1 MSVADSAREA
11 AVSLDGGGDAAMGMA
26 WVGKTTL
33 SLALIVAII
42 LLCAWL
48 LRRLT
53 PGRLRASQHVKVV
66 SNTAIG
72 QRERVT
78 VVEIQGRWLV
88 LGVGGNQV
96 NLLKDMP
103 AAETSDAPT
112 PESPAPLSGSFA
124 QRFRQALAQNIGR
137 KSSHSPAA
145 RSQDDATA
153 DKESDR

>member
-1 MSVADSAREA
+1 
-11 AVSLDGGGDAAMGMA
+11 MA
-26 WVGKTTL
+26 WVGKTAL

-78 VVEIQGRWLV
+78 VVEIEGRWLV

-137 KSSHSPAA
+137 KSPYSPAA

>member
-11 AVSLDGGGDAAMGMA
+11 AVSLDSGGDAAMGMA
-26 WVGKTTL
+26 WVGKTAL

-78 VVEIQGRWLV
+78 VVEIDGRWLV

-96 NLLKDMP
+96 TLLKDMP
-103 AAETSDAPT
+103 AAEASDAAT

-124 QRFRQALAQNIGR
+124 QRFRQALAQNMGR
-137 KSSHSPAA
+137 KPPDSSSTRA
-145 RSQDDATA
+145 QDSTTA
-153 DKESDR
+153 DKESGR

>member
-11 AVSLDGGGDAAMGMA
+11 AVSLDGSGDAALGMA
-26 WVGKTTL
+26 WVGKATL

-53 PGRLRASQHVKVV
+53 PGRLRASQHVKVI
-66 SNTAIG
+66 SNTAVG

-78 VVEIQGRWLV
+78 IVEIDGRWLV

-103 AAETSDAPT
+103 AADRSDAPT
-112 PESPAPLSGSFA
+112 SAAPAPLSGSFS

-137 KSSHSPAA
+137 KPPSHTTS
-145 RSQDDATA
+145 RSQGAA
-153 DKESDR
+153 DEESDR

>member
-11 AVSLDGGGDAAMGMA
+11 AISLNGSDEAAMGMA
-26 WVGKTTL
+26 WVGKATL

-66 SNTAIG
+66 SNTAVG

-78 VVEIQGRWLV
+78 IVEIDGRWLV

-103 AAETSDAPT
+103 AAEKSDAPT
-112 PESPAPLSGSFA
+112 PPAPLSGSFA

-137 KSSHSPAA
+137 KSPDYTAS
-145 RSQDDATA
+145 RSQDAATA

>member
-11 AVSLDGGGDAAMGMA
+11 AVSLDSGGDAAIGMA

-78 VVEIQGRWLV
+78 VVEIDGRWLV

-96 NLLKDMP
+96 TLLKDMP
-103 AAETSDAPT
+103 AAEASDAPT
-112 PESPAPLSGSFA
+112 TESPAPLSGSFA
-124 QRFRQALAQNIGR
+124 QRFRQALAQNMGR
-137 KSSHSPAA
+137 KSSAPSTS
-145 RSQDDATA
+145 RSQDGATE
-153 DKESDR
+153 DKEANR